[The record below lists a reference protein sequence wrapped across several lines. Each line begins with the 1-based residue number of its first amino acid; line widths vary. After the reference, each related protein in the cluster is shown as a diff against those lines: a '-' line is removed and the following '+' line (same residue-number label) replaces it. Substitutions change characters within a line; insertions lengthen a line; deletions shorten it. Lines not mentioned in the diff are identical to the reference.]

1 MLKRN
6 LSDAKIHKKMN
17 TLPAAFEERIQARLG
32 REAEAFFKAL
42 QAPSPV
48 SIRLHPGKVSSPEG
62 LFPANRITGKV
73 VWCNHG
79 LYLSE
84 RPVFTLDP
92 FFHGGAYYVQE
103 ASSMFL
109 HHLLKQLL
117 PSTPIRMLD
126 LCAAPGGKSTLAAS
140 LLPAGSLLISNEVI
154 RSRASVLKENI
165 IKWGTDHIVITN
177 NDPADFR
184 PLTGAFD
191 IILVDAPCSGEGMFR
206 KDPEA
211 IHEWSAGNLQLCSD
225 RQQRILTDIWDCLK
239 PGGYLIYSTCT
250 YNTGENEAIL
260 EWLHRTYQAAPV
272 PIEHNFPGITP
283 AYSDLPGYRFYPHKI
298 QGEGFFIGV
307 VRKTE
312 GKEFNFRK
320 NKRKEHT
327 KPIALPASLKP
338 YLLRPELCQP
348 YADGNILGI
357 IPQTHADFINNL
369 THTLRI
375 LYKGCELA
383 EFNNQ
388 KLKLLP
394 PSALW
399 QGLNRNHCNLYPA
412 DRNTAL
418 AFLKKEDIP
427 LTGKSGEW
435 VLVTYGDIALGWC
448 KNLGNRMN
456 NYYPKE
462 WRIRMSLDHPGDRQ
476 NI

>member
-1 MLKRN
+1 MLTCS
-6 LSDAKIHKKMN
+6 LSCAKIHKKMN
-17 TLPAAFEERIQARLG
+17 TLPAAFEERIKARLG
-32 REAEAFFKAL
+32 EEAKAFFNAL
-42 QAPSPV
+42 QTSSPV
-48 SIRLHPGKVSSPEG
+48 SIRLNPGKAASPES
-62 LFPANRITGKV
+62 LFPEERIAGNV
-73 VWCNHG
+73 AWCDSG
-79 LYLSE
+79 FYLSE

-92 FFHGGAYYVQE
+92 LFHGGAYYVQE

-109 HHLLKQLL
+109 HHILKQLL
-117 PSTPIRMLD
+117 PSTPVRMLD

-140 LLPAGSLLISNEVI
+140 LLPPDSLLVANEVI
-154 RSRASVLKENI
+154 RSRASILRENM
-165 IKWGTDHIVITN
+165 IKWGTDHVVVTH

-191 IILVDAPCSGEGMFR
+191 IIAVDAPCSGEGMFR

-211 IHEWSAGNLQLCSD
+211 MREWSAGNLQLCSE
-225 RQQRILTDIWDCLK
+225 RQQRILADIWDCLK

-260 EWLHRTYQAAPV
+260 EWLHRTYQATPV
-272 PIEHNFPGITP
+272 PIEHDFPGITP

-298 QGEGFFIGV
+298 PGEGFFTGV
-307 VRKTE
+307 VRKTD

-320 NKRKEHT
+320 NKKREQA

-338 YLLRPELCQP
+338 YLLRPDFYRP
-348 YADGNILGI
+348 YANGNTLGV
-357 IPQTHADFINNL
+357 IPQAQADFIGGMEQ
-369 THTLRI
+369 TLRI

-383 EFNNQ
+383 ECNNL

-399 QGLNRNHCNLYPA
+399 QGLNRNHCSLYPA
-412 DRNTAL
+412 DRDTAL

-427 LTGKSGEW
+427 LAGNSGQW
-435 VLVTYGDIALGWC
+435 VLVTYRDIALGWC

-462 WRIRMSLDHPGDRQ
+462 WRIRMSLDTPGDRHKA
-476 NI
+476 